1 VYQLAYG
8 QSDLSS
14 ALSYLLLNH
23 SVLGLTED
31 NVVLILKILGWMS
44 LNEKLFGYNKQNQ
57 LLQGM
62 TLQDLVQTMPI
73 FIFVGTDQTFIYMGD
88 LLNKLANSVLTDF
101 DSITKVVQSK
111 LTGARSNIDQISTIK
126 ALKHSMMVSIVHD
139 EKRKISYKNIKR
151 HWLDQSLQELNNQ
164 FMKDLSITLSYT
176 FDWKLISKK

>member
-1 VYQLAYG
+1 
-8 QSDLSS
+8 
-14 ALSYLLLNH
+14 
-23 SVLGLTED
+23 
-31 NVVLILKILGWMS
+31 
-44 LNEKLFGYNKQNQ
+44 
-57 LLQGM
+57 
-62 TLQDLVQTMPI
+62 MPI
-73 FIFVGTDQTFIYMGD
+73 FTFVGTDQTFIYMGD

-176 FDWKLISKK
+176 FDWKVISKK